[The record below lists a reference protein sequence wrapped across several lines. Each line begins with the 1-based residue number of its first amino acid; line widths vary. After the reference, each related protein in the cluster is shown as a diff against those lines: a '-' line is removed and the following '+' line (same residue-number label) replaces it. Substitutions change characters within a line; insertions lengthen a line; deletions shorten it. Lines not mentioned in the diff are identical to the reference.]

1 MAGNHIFSLKIYTL
15 LLKLMK
21 EITKITT
28 QTMKKKEKTCLK
40 DIILKPLSAIQ
51 MILGLKFINLLG
63 EINSHVT
70 KLFEEKQ

>member
-1 MAGNHIFSLKIYTL
+1 M
-15 LLKLMK
+15 
-21 EITKITT
+21 T
-28 QTMKKKEKTCLK
+28 QTMKKKKKTCLK